1 MVLMRRKRS
10 QENWKHKNRLKKVGA
25 GKKKVQILQW
35 LSVVIVQ
42 IFFIRE
48 YTRETSGKEYKK
60 TPLQV
65 FHEQSWYEFP
75 ATPNTKS
82 LLFLARGIL
91 AFQLL
96 SES

>member
-10 QENWKHKNRLKKVGA
+10 QKNWKHKNRLKKVGA

-35 LSVVIVQ
+35 LSVVIAQ
-42 IFFIRE
+42 IFLIRD
-48 YTRETSGKEYKK
+48 YTRETSGKEYKNP
-60 TPLQV
+60 PLQV
-65 FHEQSWYEFP
+65 FHEQSWYEFLE
-75 ATPNTKS
+75 TPNTKP

-91 AFQLL
+91 AFQLV